1 MEFMFEFFKEELNL
15 FEDHLAEKLHSSVAF
30 IEAIGEDLVG
40 AGGKRL
46 RPSLAFLAG
55 RMLGAAPESTMQV
68 ALAVELL
75 HSASLLHDDLIDD
88 ADTRRGHEAA
98 FRRYGNVVSVMSGD
112 FMLAKVLEL
121 LAESKNPDFTML
133 ISQTAANICE
143 AEVLQFQ
150 MASLETYSFENYQKI
165 ITGKTAVL
173 LSAALE
179 GAAILS
185 EASREQC
192 EALRHFGLCYGRA
205 FQMQDDYLDLLGS
218 VQQLGKPVG
227 GDLREGKATFA
238 VLKLILDEQ
247 VVEARAILRR
257 HAARDG
263 DVEKI
268 QKLVLAHKIDK
279 LAQNKIIQE
288 ANQAIAALEVFPKS
302 EAKDIL
308 VSLAQKEMSRSS

>member
-1 MEFMFEFFKEELNL
+1 MFDTPRKELNA
-15 FEDHLAEKLHSSVAF
+15 FEDYLAEKLHSSVAF
-30 IEAIGEDLVG
+30 IEAIAEDLVS

-55 RMLGAAPESTMQV
+55 RILGAAPKATMQV

-112 FMLAKVLEL
+112 FMLAKVLAI
-121 LAESKNPDFTML
+121 LAEAKSPDFTML
-133 ISQTAANICE
+133 MSQTAADICE

-150 MASLETYSFENYQKI
+150 MASLETYSFENYQRI

-173 LSAALE
+173 LAAALE
-179 GAAILS
+179 GVAILS
-185 EASREQC
+185 GASQEQC

-205 FQMQDDYLDLLGS
+205 FQMQDDYLDLLGNA
-218 VQQLGKPVG
+218 QQLGKPIG

-238 VLKLILDEQ
+238 VLKLILDEEIA
-247 VVEARAILRR
+247 EARAILRR

-268 QKLVLAHKIDK
+268 QELVLAYKIDK
-279 LAQNKIIQE
+279 LAQDKIMKE
-288 ANQAIAALEVFPKS
+288 TKQAIVALKPFPKS
-302 EAKDIL
+302 EAKDVL
-308 VSLAQKEMSRSS
+308 VGLAKREMDRGS